1 MDQKQF
7 EAMLSEAETRLRR
20 LKMLYE
26 QWFMG
31 FERIEPATLRK
42 ELEELLARLRKEQMR
57 NTALRFRLQQ
67 LVQRHTTFTTYW
79 RRIGRQIEEGTYQR
93 DVLRAKRVRSRAA
106 EEHDDAAPEPELSYD
121 VDLDGELEA
130 ALEEANSAVEVATP
144 LPPSAA
150 ASAKLKAPLPLPL
163 PTAVTAVVPVV
174 PAPGRGLALPPSA
187 ADALATRAARVAA
200 PAAPAG
206 ARIGG
211 QHSLSPFSMPASAT
225 ASAAGTKPVGLA
237 KPAPPQVPA
246 AAGAK
251 PVGVAKPAPP
261 QAPAAAA
268 VKPPGAAKPV
278 PSQAP
283 ATVAGGAKPLSVAKP
298 VPSQAPATASTVA
311 AGAKPVGVAKPVQP
325 SASAVGARASRRPA
339 AVSPAAPAQPAT
351 PSPAAARDNGAF
363 SSDDVQR
370 IYTQYLAARKQ
381 NAERIDNVKRDTI
394 EKTIRGMLPQLEKK
408 HAGKKIDFEVVV
420 KDGKVALKPV
430 AK

>member
-42 ELEELLARLRKEQMR
+42 ELEDLLARLRKEQMR

-106 EEHDDAAPEPELSYD
+106 EEHDDPTSEQELSYD

-130 ALEEANSAVEVATP
+130 ALEQANSATEVATS
-144 LPPSAA
+144 LPSP
-150 ASAKLKAPLPLPL
+150 ASSVELKAPFLAP
-163 PTAVTAVVPVV
+163 VTAVVPVV
-174 PAPGRGLALPPSA
+174 PSPGRGLAMPPSA
-187 ADALATRAARVAA
+187 ADGLATRAARVAA
-200 PAAPAG
+200 PAAPAPAG
-206 ARIGG
+206 ARAGG
-211 QHSLSPFSMPASAT
+211 QRSLSPFSTPAPAT
-225 ASAAGTKPVGLA
+225 ASAAKPLV
-237 KPAPPQVPA
+237 
-246 AAGAK
+246 
-251 PVGVAKPAPP
+251 VAKPAPP
-261 QAPAAAA
+261 QAPAT
-268 VKPPGAAKPV
+268 PGSAKPLV
-278 PSQAP
+278 VAKPAPPQAP
-283 ATVAGGAKPLSVAKP
+283 AN
-298 VPSQAPATASTVA
+298 A
-311 AGAKPVGVAKPVQP
+311 AGAKPLVVAKPAPPQAAATPLVADAAAKPLSAARPAPP
-325 SASAVGARASRRPA
+325 SASGARASRRPA
-339 AVSPAAPAQPAT
+339 APPSPRATAQAAT
-351 PSPAAARDNGAF
+351 PSPAAPRDDGSF

-381 NAERIDNVKRDTI
+381 NAERVDNVKRDTI